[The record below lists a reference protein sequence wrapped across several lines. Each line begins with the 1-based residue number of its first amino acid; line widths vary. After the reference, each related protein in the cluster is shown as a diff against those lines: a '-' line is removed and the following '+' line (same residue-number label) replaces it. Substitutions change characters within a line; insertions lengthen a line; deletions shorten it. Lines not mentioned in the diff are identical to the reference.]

1 METLFKGAA
10 DNTPDGPVHG
20 ALFLLAGH
28 NVFGKAFF
36 FGPFNGKFGAGAGRA
51 STNAKLFLGYPD
63 DQLEPSFG
71 PRLHDYLLGKRK
83 QTQAMLAR
91 QAQRGFGPAR
101 PYVYPAKKTG
111 KLIGRPGEGTHS
123 FIEPPD
129 NWESDNAIDI
139 ALPFGTRL
147 VAVADG
153 EIGTQFGA
161 LNSTNPRF
169 LGLRCHLVTAN
180 NEFYYA
186 HLSKFASGIKPGVKV
201 KQGRLIGFSGAAN
214 GVNHL
219 HIASKH
225 GNPVSLLVHPTH
237 GSG

>member
-10 DNTPDGPVHG
+10 DTTPHGPVHQ

-36 FGPFNGKFGAGAGRA
+36 FGPFNGKFGAAAGRA
-51 STNAKLFLGYPD
+51 ATNAKLFLGYPD

-71 PRLHDYLLGKRK
+71 PRLHDYLLGTRK
-83 QTQAMLAR
+83 QTRTMLAR
-91 QAQRGFGPAR
+91 QAQRGFGPPR
-101 PYVYPAKKTG
+101 KYVYPAKKTG
-111 KLIGRPGEGTHS
+111 NLIGFPGQGTHS
-123 FIEPPD
+123 FVDNPN

-139 ALPFGTRL
+139 ALPFGTAL

-153 EIGTQFGA
+153 EIGPQFGA
-161 LNSTNPRF
+161 LSSKNPRF
-169 LGLRCHLVTAN
+169 AGLRCHLVTEN

-186 HLSKFASGIKPGVKV
+186 HLSKFASGIGPGVSV
-201 KQGRLIGFSGAAN
+201 KQGRVIGFSGKAN

-225 GNPVSLLVHPTH
+225 GNPVSLLVP
-237 GSG
+237 GK